1 MSLLLNTDEIC
12 ACDVATGIGKA
23 AASAS
28 HHLKL
33 LRDAGLVTADK
44 RGYLD
49 PLPRGPRA
57 PHCHRG
63 RTRFLVR
70 YRDPSGKQRARTFVS
85 KKAAIDYEA
94 EVRTD
99 MRRGAYLDPQ
109 AGQMKVKPWS
119 EKWIAAQGH
128 LKPSTFTR
136 YKGLLKVQILP
147 RWGGYSLH
155 DVDFLDVQGWVSDLT
170 SSGLSGSTVRQAH
183 RVFSLLMETSVRS
196 KRLLVNPAVGVKL
209 PRAGKPEK
217 KFLTHQQVTDLAE
230 AAGDSRAVILVLSY
244 CGLRRGELAALR
256 VGRVDTMRR
265 RLNVTESVTEDV
277 GKLTWG
283 NPKNH
288 ERRSVP
294 IPRFLVDELDVLK
307 AGKGPNDLMFTGA
320 RGGVLR
326 NGNFRRYCFDAAAV
340 KAGLDG
346 LTPHELR
353 HTAAS
358 LAVSAGANVKGV
370 QRMLGHA
377 SAAMTLD
384 VYSGLFDDDLD
395 GVADRLDE
403 AHVYSACI
411 QADAQAKDKKAS
423 VSEIHSATT
432 NLA

>member
-1 MSLLLNTDEIC
+1 MVRSLCLTR
-12 ACDVATGIGKA
+12 
-23 AASAS
+23 SAQGS
-28 HHLKL
+28 DLHP
-33 LRDAGLVTADK
+33 VTASK
-44 RGYLD
+44 TSSAQNSV
-49 PLPRGPRA
+49 RA
-57 PHCHRG
+57 CSMDFR
-63 RTRFLVR
+63 RDLV
-70 YRDPSGKQRARTFVS
+70 SCN
-85 KKAAIDYEA
+85 EN
-94 EVRTD
+94 
-99 MRRGAYLDPQ
+99 
-109 AGQMKVKPWS
+109 
-119 EKWIAAQGH
+119 
-128 LKPSTFTR
+128 
-136 YKGLLKVQILP
+136 
-147 RWGGYSLH
+147 SLH

-230 AAGDSRAVILVLSY
+230 AAGDSRAVILVVSY
-244 CGLRRGELAALR
+244 CGLRWGELAALR

-277 GKLTWG
+277 GKLTGG

-307 AGKGPNDLMFTGA
+307 AGKGPKDLMFHGGA
-320 RGGVLR
+320 RRGAAERELR
-326 NGNFRRYCFDAAAV
+326 RDVFNPAAV

-358 LAVSAGANVKGV
+358 LAISSGANVKAV

-384 VYSGLFDDDLD
+384 VYAGLFDDDLD
-395 GVADRLDE
+395 GLADRMDE
-403 AHVYSACI
+403 AHVYSMCTE
-411 QADAQAKDKKAS
+411 AKDEVKTKKTN
-423 VSEIHSATT
+423 VTQIRSATT
-432 NLA
+432 ELG